1 MHKKSRRPTY
11 RRLDVMVS
19 AEVDGAG
26 AFDELE
32 GNFVVVLKR
41 QIQVDRI
48 QALTQRQG
56 AQQLTDHFALCMYEK
71 DR

>member
-1 MHKKSRRPTY
+1 
-11 RRLDVMVS
+11 MVS

-32 GNFVVVLKR
+32 GDFVVVLKR

-48 QALTQRQG
+48 QALTQRQR
-56 AQQLTDHFALCMYEK
+56 AQQLTDHFAL
-71 DR
+71 